1 VIGTTG
7 SGKSTF
13 SQLLAS
19 RLGYPYIQLDQ
30 LFWKPGWLESNEE
43 EFLAKVAAAVS
54 AECWVLDGNYSRTNH
69 IKWENVD
76 TIIWVDYSYPRTLLQ
91 LLKRTLS
98 RSILNKELW
107 PGTGNRESFA
117 RSFLS
122 KDSILIWF
130 FKNYHQNKIRYAELG
145 GSLGGQIEFVRL
157 RNPKEARAFLDNIE
171 VVETLT

>member
-1 VIGTTG
+1 M
-7 SGKSTF
+7 
-13 SQLLAS
+13 
-19 RLGYPYIQLDQ
+19 
-30 LFWKPGWLESNEE
+30 
-43 EFLAKVAAAVS
+43 
-54 AECWVLDGNYSRTNH
+54 
-69 IKWENVD
+69 
-76 TIIWVDYSYPRTLLQ
+76 DYSYARTLLQ

-107 PGTGNRESFA
+107 PDTGNRESFA